1 MRAWKT
7 SRRFTR
13 HSILVG
19 LNRQAKLKYMQKERE
34 KESKIIVQPRE
45 RTRHTIEGSYKNKMM
60 KRSLWIFCRIKKIYI
75 HIYDKWTVFP
85 RLVPC
90 RDWYRVFIDF
100 WFRFCYWSAVYEAFF
115 LSLYLAGFKFFPT
128 LFKYASFL
136 LFSRLTLSFTHTIA
150 YCSVHYK
157 IRRKNVFTVE
167 IVDDLFYILL
177 FVFVWLSHILFIFI
191 YFHLVK
197 LQL

>member
-1 MRAWKT
+1 MINEPCFRAWFLVVT
-7 SRRFTR
+7 GTGCLSIFDFGFAIGLRYTR
-13 HSILVG
+13 H
-19 LNRQAKLKYMQKERE
+19 
-34 KESKIIVQPRE
+34 
-45 RTRHTIEGSYKNKMM
+45 
-60 KRSLWIFCRIKKIYI
+60 
-75 HIYDKWTVFP
+75 
-85 RLVPC
+85 
-90 RDWYRVFIDF
+90 
-100 WFRFCYWSAVYEAFF
+100 FF
-115 LSLYLAGFKFFPT
+115 TLSLYLAGFKFFPT